1 MATLR
6 VISGPAT
13 GRILTI
19 DRRTVIGRINADL
32 VIEDDQMSRNH
43 AVVEPVE
50 GGVVVEDLGSTN
62 GTFVDGERIDRPVRL
77 TQDAR
82 LRVGRS
88 DLALSIPEAARGT
101 VMRDR
106 AVSGPAEATQARR
119 APAPAPQA
127 TAPAAPAPPAE
138 PPAAEPPAAPPR
150 TTGTPPRPPSASPP
164 APRPR
169 RGPPGREWLVRGG
182 ILLGALVIV
191 VVLIVAQTGKTR
203 HTHTLQ
209 NTLKTAV
216 LSQAGLSITFVGLV
230 TGVPTGAGTAS
241 VDQTFVP
248 PPGKQPLGIGVPTKF
263 TAKTIA
269 RFDDGSIT
277 SLVTGTATRQPDT
290 SVRVLGRGTI
300 VDGAGKYDGAT
311 GSFTQTG
318 GRPPHSDRA
327 VFTLTGSVR
336 Y

>member
-13 GRILTI
+13 GRIVTI

-43 AVVEPVE
+43 AAVEPVE
-50 GGVVVEDLGSTN
+50 GGVVIEDLGSTN
-62 GTFVDGERIDRPVRL
+62 GTFVDGQRIDGPVRL

-82 LRVGRS
+82 LRVGTS
-88 DLALSIPEAARGT
+88 DLALSIPEAAPGT

-127 TAPAAPAPPAE
+127 AAPAAPAPPAA
-138 PPAAEPPAAPPR
+138 PPAAQPPAAPPR
-150 TTGTPPRPPSASPP
+150 TTGTPPLPPSTPP
-164 APRPR
+164 APRPPR
-169 RGPPGREWLVRGG
+169 RPPGREWLVRGA

-203 HTHTLQ
+203 HTHVLQ

-216 LSQAGLSITFVGLV
+216 LSQAGLSITFLGLQ
-230 TGVPTGAGTAS
+230 TGPPTGTGAATI
-241 VDQTFVP
+241 DQTFVP
-248 PPGKQPLGIGVPTKF
+248 PAGKPPLGVGVPTKF
-263 TAKTIA
+263 TAKVISH
-269 RFDDGSIT
+269 FDRGSVT
-277 SLVTGTATRQPDT
+277 SILTGTATRQADT
-290 SVRVLGRGTI
+290 SVKVVGRGTI
-300 VDGAGKYDGAT
+300 VDGTGEYEGAT